1 MFGNLGLH
9 ILKNPAG
16 TYSYVGSIPVELAEI
31 VPADRAAVLGQRA
44 FIDKATDKVV
54 MYKFPVFKTRD
65 EAFAFAEAKGFDVIA
80 AIG

>member
-9 ILKNPAG
+9 VMKNPAG
-16 TYSYVGSIPVELAEI
+16 TYSYVGSLPVALAEV

-44 FIDKATDKVV
+44 FVDADGNTV
-54 MYKFPVFKTRD
+54 MYKFPVFATRD
-65 EAFAFAEAKGFDVIA
+65 EAMSFAEEKGFDVIS

>member
-9 ILKNPAG
+9 VMKNPAG
-16 TYSYVGSIPVELAEI
+16 TYSYVGSIPVELASV

-44 FIDKATDKVV
+44 FIDDEGKVM
-54 MYKFPVFKTRD
+54 MYKFPVFKSRA
-65 EAFAFAEAKGFDVIA
+65 EAMDFAEAKGFDVIS

>member
-9 ILKNPAG
+9 VLKNPAG
-16 TYSYVGSIPVELAEI
+16 TYSYVGSIPVELASV

-44 FIDKATDKVV
+44 FFDEEGNLK
-54 MYKFPVFKTRD
+54 MYKFPVFKTRA
-65 EAFAFAEAKGFDVIA
+65 EAMSFAEEKGFDVIS

>member
-44 FIDKATDKVV
+44 FIDDAGNAM
-54 MYKFPVFKTRD
+54 MYKFPVFKTRE
-65 EAFAFAEAKGFDVIA
+65 EAFAFAEAKGFDVVSA
-80 AIG
+80 VG